1 MPKVSIMTPE
11 LNSAVIRPSIL
22 DIVRQVQDITK
33 IPKDSRILFMG
44 DMEASYQRGS
54 TMSQA
59 KNERDRT
66 SFAYGNQV
74 TIDIE
79 SNYNEGNIFSTAV
92 RQVEHI
98 PIFNDPLLGIIIKPI
113 YSKNDF
119 VINFKFRSASHTDGL
134 RWRDSIRT
142 HVSMMRDV
150 NLHDITYHYLIP
162 NEYIHILKELHR
174 CREAVAG
181 YDEDLDTY
189 LAAHSSTKIT
199 AISNQTGTK
208 VGLAVQETQMR
219 ILGLYDFQIAP
230 EKPEKDGEASAWVT
244 SFAYKVSFDVPI
256 AVNMQYPIMVHNQLL
271 EYPYVQEEEAYDLD
285 KHNKSYSISQSC
297 LAHFEVTT
305 ELDKV
310 REREQVIKLPS
321 FDEFVPSSQPH
332 AMIPIF
338 SALCSVDENDRKTLL
353 NLNELDTYQIDPDVI
368 ELIRE
373 EYSYL
378 TLPYKSIF
386 HISLYKWSAL
396 STDKSVYVDNEL
408 NVKAREDLSLRVNHR
423 VVISMVTDVSMLNKP
438 ALMRLKKFRKAGR
451 KALLAINVST
461 GDLKLIAQKVNL
473 LSLVPEL
480 ADTGDSLQSLQRSY
494 IQFNTV
500 NASYVITSS
509 NHKLLE
515 EHVPTPFI

>member
-1 MPKVSIMTPE
+1 
-11 LNSAVIRPSIL
+11 
-22 DIVRQVQDITK
+22 
-33 IPKDSRILFMG
+33 
-44 DMEASYQRGS
+44 
-54 TMSQA
+54 
-59 KNERDRT
+59 
-66 SFAYGNQV
+66 
-74 TIDIE
+74 
-79 SNYNEGNIFSTAV
+79 
-92 RQVEHI
+92 
-98 PIFNDPLLGIIIKPI
+98 
-113 YSKNDF
+113 
-119 VINFKFRSASHTDGL
+119 
-134 RWRDSIRT
+134 
-142 HVSMMRDV
+142 
-150 NLHDITYHYLIP
+150 
-162 NEYIHILKELHR
+162 
-174 CREAVAG
+174 
-181 YDEDLDTY
+181 
-189 LAAHSSTKIT
+189 
-199 AISNQTGTK
+199 
-208 VGLAVQETQMR
+208 
-219 ILGLYDFQIAP
+219 
-230 EKPEKDGEASAWVT
+230 
-244 SFAYKVSFDVPI
+244 
-256 AVNMQYPIMVHNQLL
+256 MQYPIMVHNQLL

-338 SALCSVDENDRKTLL
+338 SALCSVDENDKKTLL

-373 EYSYL
+373 EYPYL

-396 STDKSVYVDNEL
+396 STDKSVYVDNQL

-423 VVISMVTDVSMLNKP
+423 VVISMVTDVSMLDKP

-480 ADTGDSLQSLQRSY
+480 ADTGDSVQSLQRSY
-494 IQFNTV
+494 IKFNTV
-500 NASYVITSS
+500 NASYVITSN